1 MAKLKINVQAPE
13 FSLEDYHGSSV
24 SLSDFEGSK
33 HVVLIFNRGFM

>member
-13 FSLEDYHGSSV
+13 FSLEDYNRSSV
-24 SLSDFEGSK
+24 SLSNFEGSK